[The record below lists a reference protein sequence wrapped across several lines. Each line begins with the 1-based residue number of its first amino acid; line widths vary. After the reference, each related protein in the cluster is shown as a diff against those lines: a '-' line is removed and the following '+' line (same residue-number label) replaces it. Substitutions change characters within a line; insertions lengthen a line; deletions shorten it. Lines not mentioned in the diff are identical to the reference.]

1 MGCMTHRRC
10 ALVLAFTVGL
20 LSGCGPSGPD
30 SAVEEA
36 RRVASAAEEKARQES
51 AIAREIQRL
60 KYLWTYSDAPVPNGR
75 QVSALIG
82 SSGEVDTGGAEPRA
96 VRLVFRDH
104 PAWGRSSY
112 LVLWNGDFDCY
123 GGCTVRVTTDNAK
136 PKAMKALRPK
146 TDEAIAMFITDW
158 RTLWRMTN
166 AAKQLTIE
174 FAVKGGG
181 TRTAVFEVG
190 GVDASKMPGWSPQG

>member
-1 MGCMTHRRC
+1 MTHRRR
-10 ALVLAFTVGL
+10 AIVLALSVGI
-20 LSGCGPSGPD
+20 LSGCGQPGPD
-30 SAVEEA
+30 PAVEEA
-36 RRVASAAEEKARQES
+36 RRVAAAAEEKGRQES
-51 AIAREIQRL
+51 ASAREEQRL
-60 KYLWTYSDAPVPNGR
+60 KYLWTYSDIPVPNGR
-75 QVSALIG
+75 QISALVG
-82 SSGEVDTGGAEPRA
+82 STGEVETGGVEPRA

-123 GGCTVRVTTDNAK
+123 GGCTVRVTADDGK
-136 PKAMKALRPK
+136 PKVMKALRPK

-158 RTLWRMTN
+158 RTLWRMAT
-166 AAKQLTIE
+166 AARQLTIE
-174 FAVKGGG
+174 FPVKGRG